1 MVKSYD
7 AMGMTE
13 LRDDA
18 QRVSPKHSP
27 NSEIASGK
35 KQGKNWW
42 QFWK

>member
-18 QRVSPKHSP
+18 QRVFTKTFP

-35 KQGKNWW
+35 KQGKSWW
-42 QFWK
+42 QIWK